1 MGPPPKES
9 DVNAYPEWLQ
19 ASWQRCSLQSAPTP
33 WQPPHL
39 ARGQTLQSMLQ
50 RKRDLVV
57 TGEMALEDLYEYME
71 GRRCALLLTDE
82 SGCLLARVGHGE
94 ILAALGELGLLQGA
108 FLSEGR
114 LGSNAINLAGHL
126 GMPLTLRGKEHFKE
140 ALHGWVG
147 SATPVFNPQGRL
159 VAMLALYC
167 PLEEAYPGD
176 LALAVAAGRELANL
190 LQMEGLMQESQRH
203 LSELYALLEGMD
215 DGVLAWDHQARIRYL
230 NRLAA
235 ERLGLDPARVLGQ
248 PLALHLRLPRRL
260 ELAIESEDP
269 LSHVDLVLECEGRL
283 LPVLLSLKRVPTP
296 LGAHFI
302 ALLHPAERL
311 EALWLRRQPPPMLV
325 ADSRPMARTLRLA
338 RQAAHG
344 NGPVLLRGEPG
355 SGKGTL
361 AAYLHLEGSQA
372 DGPLVIVDCHAIPPA
387 RLESLLMGC
396 DEEGIERPGKMEEAH
411 GGTLVLEQVE
421 QLPPTLQGALLQWLK
436 SGRLQRFDSSRV
448 LLPKF
453 RLIATSSVDLEV
465 RVAQGLFGRQLLFAL
480 QAFELWLPPLR
491 ERTADLPRLIA
502 HQLEL
507 QGDPRGFSPAAR
519 ERLLAH
525 SWPGNLI
532 ELRSVV
538 EHARLRA
545 EGTTIQPEHLPASL
559 HHRPEETTP
568 EPRLMTLAEQ
578 ERHAL
583 LEAAALCQGRVQQM
597 AERLGIS
604 RTTLWRRL
612 KTLGIDPAH
621 YRDHSASPKR
631 SAAS

>member
-1 MGPPPKES
+1 M
-9 DVNAYPEWLQ
+9 NIYPQWLI

-33 WQPPHL
+33 WQPPHQ

-126 GMPLTLRGKEHFKE
+126 GTPLTLRGKEHFKE

-147 SATPVFNPQGRL
+147 SAAPVFNPQGRL

-167 PLEEAYPGD
+167 PLEEAQPGD
-176 LALAVAAGRELANL
+176 LALAVAAGRELANQ

-215 DGVLAWDHQARIRYL
+215 DGVLAWDHQAKIRYL

-248 PLALHLRLPRRL
+248 PLALYLRLPRRL
-260 ELAIESEDP
+260 ELAIESDEP
-269 LSHVDLVLECEGRL
+269 LSHVDLTLECEGRL

-311 EALWLRRQPPPMLV
+311 EALWLRRQPPPILV
-325 ADSRPMARTLRLA
+325 ADSQSMTRVLRLA

-355 SGKGTL
+355 SGKGAL
-361 AAYLHLEGSQA
+361 AAYLHQEGSQA
-372 DGPLVIVDCHAIPPA
+372 DGPLVTVDCQAIPA
-387 RLESLLMGC
+387 TRLEQLLMGC
-396 DEEGIERPGKMEEAH
+396 DEEGLERPGKIEEAH
-411 GGTLVLEQVE
+411 GGTLLLEQIE
-421 QLPPTLQGALLQWLK
+421 HLTQPLQGALLHWLK
-436 SGRLQRFDSSRV
+436 SGRLQRFDSPRV
-448 LLPKF
+448 LLPKC
-453 RLIATSSVDLEV
+453 RLIATSTADLEEWV
-465 RVAQGLFGRQLLFAL
+465 EQGGFGRQLLFAL
-480 QAFELWLPPLR
+480 QGFELWLPPLR
-491 ERTADLPRLIA
+491 ERIADLPRLIA
-502 HQLEL
+502 QQLEQ
-507 QGDPRGFSPAAR
+507 QGDPRRLSARAR

-525 SWPGNLI
+525 PWPGNLT
-532 ELRSVV
+532 ELHAVI

-545 EGTTIQPEHLPASL
+545 EGESIEPEHLPSTL
-559 HHRPEETTP
+559 RHTRVETV
-568 EPRLMTLAEQ
+568 EPPSLMTLAEQ
-578 ERHAL
+578 ERRAL

-612 KTLGIDPAH
+612 KALDIDMSH